1 MALTDLADLDLLD
14 ATLAKLLPKEYQEDL
29 LSTYLE
35 AYAMVLTNALEG
47 EFKPKDNEDM
57 QKLLQSPD
65 VDAEKIEKFYLDRI
79 PHFQAKITLL
89 ALDYKKK
96 FLLSVYKNKIKEY
109 ETVAD
114 KEGLEAWKQVYQ
126 DALRDNW
133 NEVGRYLNLIS
144 SMGKGKH

>member
-1 MALTDLADLDLLD
+1 
-14 ATLAKLLPKEYQEDL
+14 
-29 LSTYLE
+29 
-35 AYAMVLTNALEG
+35 
-47 EFKPKDNEDM
+47 M

-109 ETVAD
+109 ETVSD

>member
-14 ATLAKLLPKEYQEDL
+14 ATLARLLPKEYQEDL

-79 PHFQAKITLL
+79 PHFQAKITLM
-89 ALDYKKK
+89 ALEFKKR
-96 FLLSVYKNKIKEY
+96 FLLDVYKNKVQEY
-109 ETVAD
+109 QSS
-114 KEGLEAWKQVYQ
+114 KNKQGYEAWKQIYVEAQ
-126 DALRDNW
+126 LDNW
-133 NEVGRYLNLIS
+133 NEVNRYLKLVD
-144 SMGKGKH
+144 SMEK